1 MIDNSRDKIEDIK
14 RNLYDPKNKDINHH
28 LEGVLHDI
36 PRKVNKEWEKEEI
49 ENKKPKMSILK
60 KFFIAS
66 FLFFLLASS
75 YSAYIFFEKDTSV
88 SSEKIDISILGNA
101 FTPGGENLNLL
112 IEITNKNNI
121 DLKSAGLII
130 EYPSGASD
138 DISQMTH
145 IPKEEIGTIKTGQN
159 ITKNITVK
167 LYGEE
172 NSVRNIKV
180 SLEYKSEGSNSI
192 FTKDYFYPV
201 TISKAPIIL
210 SINAPSEATENQE
223 VSFSVNASINSILP
237 ESNVILQIEYPS
249 DFEFIE
255 AIPSPDFGNSIW
267 NLSMTDTSK
276 PLNIIFKGKIH
287 SKGGEDQ
294 SFHVYTGLSSSLD
307 RTKVGVVYNSLLHKI
322 KVTKPFLEVN
332 IISPDFVSSGESV
345 PVTIEWVN
353 NTPSKINDA
362 VIIAE
367 VAGDA
372 FLDKSIITKEGFYN
386 SLENKIIW
394 DKNTVP
400 SLLEVGP
407 GQTGSFS
414 FSFKNKSFV
423 GLTNISSNPQSS
435 INVSIRGRQ
444 SSTGSLFQNV
454 DNFSNK
460 IVKILSEFQ
469 IVSSAQYI
477 SGSLPPKADTETKY
491 LVTWSLSNSVN
502 DVSGAV
508 AKTVLPVYVNFD
520 GKSSSTGE
528 SLSYNEFTREVTW
541 DIGYVNSGVGINSNR
556 EVSFV
561 VSLIPS
567 VSQVGSSPYLLKET
581 SIIGLDTYTNTNI
594 ENNYKSISTN
604 SVYNQ
609 SGSLD
614 GKVVY

>member
-1 MIDNSRDKIEDIK
+1 M
-14 RNLYDPKNKDINHH
+14 
-28 LEGVLHDI
+28 
-36 PRKVNKEWEKEEI
+36 
-49 ENKKPKMSILK
+49 
-60 KFFIAS
+60 
-66 FLFFLLASS
+66 
-75 YSAYIFFEKDTSV
+75 
-88 SSEKIDISILGNA
+88 
-101 FTPGGENLNLL
+101 
-112 IEITNKNNI
+112 
-121 DLKSAGLII
+121 
-130 EYPSGASD
+130 
-138 DISQMTH
+138 
-145 IPKEEIGTIKTGQN
+145 
-159 ITKNITVK
+159 
-167 LYGEE
+167 
-172 NSVRNIKV
+172 
-180 SLEYKSEGSNSI
+180 
-192 FTKDYFYPV
+192 
-201 TISKAPIIL
+201 
-210 SINAPSEATENQE
+210 
-223 VSFSVNASINSILP
+223 
-237 ESNVILQIEYPS
+237 
-249 DFEFIE
+249 
-255 AIPSPDFGNSIW
+255 
-267 NLSMTDTSK
+267 
-276 PLNIIFKGKIH
+276 
-287 SKGGEDQ
+287 
-294 SFHVYTGLSSSLD
+294 
-307 RTKVGVVYNSLLHKI
+307 
-322 KVTKPFLEVN
+322 EVN